1 MRIGNVEISGN
12 AALAPMAGVADRAF
26 REICTDFGAS
36 YVVTEM
42 VSSKGISY
50 NSEKSAQLMVVENS
64 PCPAAVQLFGDEP
77 ETLAYAAEFAMKYSP
92 DIIDINMG
100 CPAPKISGNGSG
112 SALMKNPKLCGEIV
126 SAVKNAVGIP
136 VTVKIRKGWDNDSVN
151 ALEVAKYCE
160 DNGAD
165 ALTIHGRTREQ
176 FYSGKA
182 DWDIIA
188 QVKEALSIP
197 VIGNGDIIDAKSA
210 AAMYEQTNCDY
221 IMVGRGALGNPW
233 IFRQINAWF
242 DRDTFIVP
250 PSIDERLSVMYR
262 HIKLACEC
270 KGERVGIR
278 EARKHIAWYLKGFHG
293 AAAFRGEAGRVNT
306 LEDVEKLIYRVR
318 CEALKHGL

>member
-77 ETLAYAAEFAMKYSP
+77 DTLAYAAKFAMKYSP

-126 SAVKNAVGIP
+126 AAVKNAVYIP
-136 VTVKIRKGWDNDSVN
+136 VTVKIRKGWDKDSVN

-188 QVKEALSIP
+188 EVKSALSIP

-221 IMVGRGALGNPW
+221 IMVGRGSLGNPW

-262 HIKLACEC
+262 HIKLACKY

-306 LEDVEKLIYRVR
+306 LEDVENLIYRVR